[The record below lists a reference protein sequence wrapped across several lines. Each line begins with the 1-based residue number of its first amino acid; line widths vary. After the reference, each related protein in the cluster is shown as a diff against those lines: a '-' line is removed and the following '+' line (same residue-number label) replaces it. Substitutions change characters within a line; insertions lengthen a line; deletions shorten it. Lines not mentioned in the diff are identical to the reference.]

1 MKILLVGGGSG
12 GHVTPVVAVAKKI
25 HDFDTEAEIRIW
37 TDKKFAKQ
45 TTDLAPDF
53 AKISVISSGK
63 FRRYANLKF
72 LNKYFSW
79 YHITKTHLP
88 NLVDSGKIFGGFL
101 QSVIKLKKWRPDV
114 IFAKGGYVCL
124 PVGIA
129 AHFLKIPLVIH
140 DSDTVPGLT
149 NRVLSRWASAI
160 ATGSPVENYPAYPKK
175 ITHFVGIP
183 VRETFANY
191 DKKARAEIKLEL
203 GLDPKKK
210 LIFVAGGGG
219 GAAIFSTVF
228 REIAPKILTEFDS
241 QIFLLTG
248 KNKAFSVAD
257 YAKKFEINVRE
268 KINQNFIVKDFVS
281 EEYPDLLNACD
292 VFITRAGATSLAE
305 AAVSETATII
315 IPSPFLAGDHQTKNA
330 EIFAE
335 AGAAFSLKQNAT
347 EDKPDPK
354 LAEEMQEKIQILLGN
369 NGEKIRGELG
379 KNLSKFARTDAIDQ
393 IVKMIFGAV
402 K

>member
-25 HDFDTEAEIRIW
+25 HDVDTEAEIHIW

-101 QSVIKLKKWRPDV
+101 QSVIKLKKWCPDV

-228 REIAPKILTEFDS
+228 REFPPKILTEFDS

-257 YAKKFEINVRE
+257 YVKKFEINVRK

-354 LAEEMQEKIQILLGN
+354 LTEEMQEKIQILLGK

-379 KNLSKFARTDAIDQ
+379 KNLSKFARTDALDQ
-393 IVKMIFGAV
+393 IVKMIFEAV